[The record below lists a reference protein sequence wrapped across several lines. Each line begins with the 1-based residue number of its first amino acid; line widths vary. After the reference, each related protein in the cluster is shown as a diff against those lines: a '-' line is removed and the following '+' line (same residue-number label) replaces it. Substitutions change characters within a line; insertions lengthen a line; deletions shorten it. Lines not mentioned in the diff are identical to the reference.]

1 MGQASVNERAE
12 SKAVG
17 ERKHSR
23 KSTKGGDHRWG

>member
-1 MGQASVNERAE
+1 MGQASESAE
-12 SKAVG
+12 SKAVE